1 MLKHGTR
8 QPNLTLALYDLKVP
22 QTHLLRRIAAVVDFS
37 FINETL
43 KDTYHEKLGRPAKEP
58 ELMLKLLFLE
68 FLYNL
73 SDEEVVARAS
83 TDLAFLWF
91 LGLFP
96 EDEVPEA
103 SLLSRFRRHRLG
115 LERTKQVLTQ
125 IVEQCKAK
133 GLVGADRVIVD
144 STDMAADTEVLK
156 RSHTQRRAV
165 KKLIRAVA
173 AENQELAQEI
183 AVSISK
189 YDPELEE
196 TEQRRQA
203 KADLDRAIS
212 AVEKAMA
219 AERLGT
225 SKVRHRL
232 DAARQIASG
241 GAQSATDTDA
251 RFGRKGRL
259 GYQQQLA
266 MTEKNEIIV
275 GVRVTPGD
283 EPDAQQIVPLVED
296 VEATSP
302 GTVKAVTADKGY
314 DSGKNRA
321 DLQGQGIQTFIAAGQ
336 SETDKL
342 KEKGIFTLADFR
354 LGDDGRLICPAGK
367 KSSRSVR
374 EPDYPDSTRFIF
386 RKKDCKSCPLRDL
399 CTTNHSTGRKIRVSD
414 YRDIEEAALKQAETP
429 EYQAAMT
436 ARKAIERK
444 QAEEV
449 RFHGLRRARY
459 RGLVYV
465 TIQAILT
472 AVAVNAKRMAALL
485 CPLAPRTT

>member
-1 MLKHGTR
+1 M
-8 QPNLTLALYDLKVP
+8 
-22 QTHLLRRIAAVVDFS
+22 DFS
-37 FINETL
+37 FVNEML

-73 SDEEVVARAS
+73 SDEEVVARAT

-115 LERTKQVLTQ
+115 LERTKQILTQ
-125 IVEQCKAK
+125 IVAQCKAK

-173 AENQELAQEI
+173 VENQELAQEI
-183 AVSISK
+183 AASTSK

-203 KADLDRAIS
+203 KADLDRVIS
-212 AVEKAMA
+212 IVEEAVAVG
-219 AERLGT
+219 RLGT
-225 SKVRHRL
+225 AKVHHRL
-232 DAARQIASG
+232 ETARHIANG
-241 GAQSATDTDA
+241 AAQSTTDTDA

-266 MTEKNEIIV
+266 MTEANEIIV

-283 EPDAQQIVPLVED
+283 EPDVEHLVPLVEEIESD
-296 VEATSP
+296 HP
-302 GTVKAVTADKGY
+302 GTVRAVTADKGY

-321 DLQGQGIQTFIAAGQ
+321 DLQGEGIETFIAAGQ
-336 SETDKL
+336 SEAEKL
-342 KEKGIFTLADFR
+342 QEKGIFTPTDFH
-354 LGDDGRLICPAGK
+354 LGDDGRLVCPAGK
-367 KSSRSVR
+367 KSSRSIK
-374 EPDYPDSTRFIF
+374 EPDRYDTKFIF
-386 RKKDCKSCPLRDL
+386 RKKDCKKCPLRDR
-399 CTTNHSTGRKIRVSD
+399 CTTNQSTGRQVRVSD
-414 YRDIEEAALKQAETP
+414 YRDVEEAAL
-429 EYQAAMT
+429 
-436 ARKAIERK
+436 
-444 QAEEV
+444 
-449 RFHGLRRARY
+449 
-459 RGLVYV
+459 
-465 TIQAILT
+465 
-472 AVAVNAKRMAALL
+472 
-485 CPLAPRTT
+485 